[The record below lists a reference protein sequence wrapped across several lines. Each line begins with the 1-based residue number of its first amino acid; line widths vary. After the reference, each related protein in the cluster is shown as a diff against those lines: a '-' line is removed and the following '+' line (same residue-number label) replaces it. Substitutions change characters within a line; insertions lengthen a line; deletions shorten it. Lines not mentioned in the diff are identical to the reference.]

1 MNLKEQI
8 DLTRVPQHIAIIMDG
23 NGRWAQK
30 QGQERLFGHSFG
42 VDSVRDTVKGARE
55 LGVKYLTMYA
65 FSTEN
70 WGRPKEEVDGLME
83 LMVNTIVK
91 ELPDLMAQGIR
102 IHGIGNLQELPE
114 NCQRELLHAIDET
127 KNNTN
132 LHLILALNYSS
143 KWELTEATKKIAKA
157 VQQGALLV
165 DEITEK
171 TISEY
176 LNTQPFPD
184 PELLIRTSGEQRLSN
199 YLLWQLA
206 YAEFYF
212 TEVLWPDFN
221 QEELFKAVWDYQQR
235 ERRFGKTSAQ
245 LTNE

>member
-8 DLTRVPQHIAIIMDG
+8 DLTRVPKHIAIIMDG

-70 WGRPKEEVDGLME
+70 WGRPKAEVDGLME

-91 ELPDLMAQGIR
+91 ELPDLMKQEIR
-102 IHGIGNLQELPE
+102 IHGIGNLNELPL
-114 NCQRELLHAIDET
+114 NCQNELKHAIEET
-127 KNNTN
+127 TNNDN

-143 KWELTEATKKIAKA
+143 KWELTEATKQIAAA
-157 VQQGALLV
+157 VEKGDLSIS
-165 DEITEK
+165 EITDK
-171 TISEY
+171 TISEH
-176 LNTQPFPD
+176 LSTKNFPD

-221 QEELFKAVWDYQQR
+221 EEELYKAVIDYQQR
-235 ERRFGKTSAQ
+235 ERRFGKTSSQ
-245 LTNE
+245 LMNG

>member
-1 MNLKEQI
+1 MNFKEQI
-8 DLTRVPQHIAIIMDG
+8 DVKRIPQHIAIIMDG

-42 VDSVRDTVKGARE
+42 VDSVRNTAKGARE
-55 LGVKYLTMYA
+55 LGVKYITLYA

-70 WGRPKEEVDGLME
+70 WERPKAEVDGLMS
-83 LMVNTIVK
+83 LMVNTIVN
-91 ELPDLMAQGIR
+91 ELPDLMKQEIR
-102 IHGIGNLQELPE
+102 IHGIGNLKELPLD
-114 NCQRELLHAIDET
+114 CQNELQHAMEET
-127 KNNTN
+127 KNNDA

-143 KWELTEATKKIAKA
+143 KWEITEATKQIVAA
-157 VQQGALLV
+157 VKKGILKEE
-165 DEITEK
+165 DITEK
-171 TISEY
+171 TINSY
-176 LNTQPFPD
+176 LTTKEFPD

-221 QEELFKAVWDYQQR
+221 EEELYKAVIDYQQR

-245 LTNE
+245 ITNG

>member
-8 DLTRVPQHIAIIMDG
+8 DLTRVPKHIAIIMDG

-70 WGRPKEEVDGLME
+70 WGRPKAEVDGLME

-91 ELPDLMAQGIR
+91 ELPDLMKQEIR
-102 IHGIGNLQELPE
+102 IHGIGNLNELPL
-114 NCQRELLHAIDET
+114 NCQNELKHAIEET
-127 KNNTN
+127 TNNDN

-143 KWELTEATKKIAKA
+143 KWELTEATKQIAAA
-157 VQQGALLV
+157 VEKGDLSIS
-165 DEITEK
+165 EITDK
-171 TISEY
+171 TISEH
-176 LNTQPFPD
+176 LSTKNFPD

-221 QEELFKAVWDYQQR
+221 EEELYKAVIDYQQR
-235 ERRFGKTSAQ
+235 ERRFGKTSSQ
-245 LTNE
+245 LMNV